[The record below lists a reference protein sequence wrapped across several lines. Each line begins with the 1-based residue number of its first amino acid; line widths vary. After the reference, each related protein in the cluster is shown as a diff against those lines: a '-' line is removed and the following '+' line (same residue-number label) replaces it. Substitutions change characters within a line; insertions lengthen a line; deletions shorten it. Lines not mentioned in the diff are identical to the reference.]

1 MKVFTIC
8 CASLYFIAVPV
19 AHGGDADAGRR
30 LAQQRCA
37 ACHIV
42 DQIPRNEVADAPPFP
57 VIGRK
62 FDFNADALVAAITSP
77 HPKMNFRVRGRDA
90 DDIAAYIVTLAR

>member
-8 CASLYFIAVPV
+8 CASLYFIAVPG
-19 AHGGDADAGRR
+19 ALGADADAGRR
-30 LAQQRCA
+30 LAQLRCA

-42 DQIPRNEVADAPPFP
+42 DQRPRNEIADAPPFT

-62 FDFNADALVAAITSP
+62 FDFNADSLIVALRGP
-77 HPKMNFRVRGRDA
+77 HAKMNFSLSGRDA

>member
-1 MKVFTIC
+1 MKAFTIC
-8 CASLYFIAVPV
+8 CAALYFAT
-19 AHGGDADAGRR
+19 AHGAHAADADAGRR

-42 DQIPRNEVADAPPFP
+42 DHSPRNEVADAPPFP
-57 VIGRK
+57 AIGRK
-62 FDFNADALVAAITSP
+62 FGFDADSLIAALTGP
-77 HPKMNFRVRGRDA
+77 HPKMNFSVRGRDA